1 MYYHYILASI
11 QQMKGSPTVKL
22 LHLIQILDT
31 NSLLPYFF
39 FFLNQAEII
48 KATSFYFLKY
58 FRQYILIF
66 LRRRALCQHKILTV

>member
-39 FFLNQAEII
+39 FLNQAEII
-48 KATSFYFLKY
+48 KATSFYLLKY

>member
-31 NSLLPYFF
+31 NSL
-39 FFLNQAEII
+39 LNQAEII